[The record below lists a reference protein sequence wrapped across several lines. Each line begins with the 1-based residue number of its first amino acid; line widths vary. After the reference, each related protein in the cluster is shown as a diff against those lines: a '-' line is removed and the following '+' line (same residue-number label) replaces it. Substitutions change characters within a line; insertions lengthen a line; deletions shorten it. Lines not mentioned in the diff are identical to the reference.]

1 MVAIFIKINTMVIG
15 VIKSD
20 RVMGEEEQQQQQ
32 QKRTIEVDDEFLEQ
46 LYGLVGKIP
55 PGAKGINVDL
65 LKDLILDIKR
75 KMDRIKTE
83 TIEEMASPKKRNVA
97 EAYGGEDEPIKS
109 VLIVDDLGVI
119 TYQLGVMFRNM
130 GYEPVIAKEIY
141 DAITKYKKQT
151 FQLVVMDLFIPTDRE
166 GFILLDELVKLTK
179 MNETGSII
187 GVMTASSKKEHKQ
200 LCMKKGADFYVEKV
214 EDWQSRLMEY
224 CEKNNS
230 REVLG

>member
-1 MVAIFIKINTMVIG
+1 M
-15 VIKSD
+15 S
-20 RVMGEEEQQQQQ
+20 EEEQEQQQQQQQ

-55 PGAKGINVDL
+55 PGAKSVNVDL

-83 TIEEMASPKKRNVA
+83 TIEEMSSPRKKSSVA
-97 EAYGGEDEPIKS
+97 DIYSDNEEEMGKP

-141 DAITKYKKQT
+141 DAITKYKKQH
-151 FQLVVMDLFIPTDRE
+151 FPLVIMDLFIPTDRE
-166 GFILLDELVKLTK
+166 GFILLDELVKLSKINGNT
-179 MNETGSII
+179 TTI
-187 GVMTASSKKEHKQ
+187 GVMTASSKKEHRQ
-200 LCMKKGADFYVEKV
+200 LCMKKGADFYIEKV
-214 EDWQSRLMEY
+214 EDWQNQLIEY
-224 CEKNNS
+224 CEKNN
-230 REVLG
+230 

>member
-1 MVAIFIKINTMVIG
+1 M
-15 VIKSD
+15 S
-20 RVMGEEEQQQQQ
+20 EEEQQEQQKQ

-83 TIEEMASPKKRNVA
+83 TIEEMSSPRKKTSISDSLN
-97 EAYGGEDEPIKS
+97 GEEETGKP

-141 DAITKYKKQT
+141 DAITKYKKQH
-151 FQLVVMDLFIPTDRE
+151 FPLIIMDLFIPTDRE
-166 GFILLDELVKLTK
+166 GFILLDELVKLSK
-179 MNETGSII
+179 MNGSNTTI
-187 GVMTASSKKEHKQ
+187 GVMTASSKKEHRQ
-200 LCMKKGADFYVEKV
+200 LCMKKGADFYIEKV
-214 EDWQSRLMEY
+214 NDWQNSLLEY
-224 CEKNNS
+224 CAKNNN
-230 REVLG
+230 

>member
-1 MVAIFIKINTMVIG
+1 M
-15 VIKSD
+15 S
-20 RVMGEEEQQQQQ
+20 EEEQQEQQKQ

-83 TIEEMASPKKRNVA
+83 TIEEMSSPRKKTSVSDSLN
-97 EAYGGEDEPIKS
+97 GEEETGKP

-141 DAITKYKKQT
+141 DAITKYKKQY
-151 FQLVVMDLFIPTDRE
+151 FPLIIMDLFIPTDRE
-166 GFILLDELVKLTK
+166 GFILLDELVKLSK
-179 MNETGSII
+179 MNGSNTTI
-187 GVMTASSKKEHKQ
+187 GVMTASSKKEHRQ
-200 LCMKKGADFYVEKV
+200 LCMKKGADFYIEKV
-214 EDWQSRLMEY
+214 NDWQNSLLEY
-224 CEKNNS
+224 CEKNNN
-230 REVLG
+230 

>member
-1 MVAIFIKINTMVIG
+1 M
-15 VIKSD
+15 S
-20 RVMGEEEQQQQQ
+20 EEIQEQQEQEK

-83 TIEEMASPKKRNVA
+83 TIEEMSSPKKKSNIA
-97 EAYGGEDEPIKS
+97 ENYGDEEETGKP

-130 GYEPVIAKEIY
+130 GYEPIIAKEIY
-141 DAITKYKKQT
+141 DAITKYKKQH
-151 FQLVVMDLFIPTDRE
+151 FPLIIMDLFIPTDRE
-166 GFILLDELVKLTK
+166 GFILLDELVKLSKINGNNT
-179 MNETGSII
+179 TI
-187 GVMTASSKKEHKQ
+187 GVMTASSKKEHRQ
-200 LCMKKGADFYVEKV
+200 LCMKKGADFYIEKV
-214 EDWQSRLMEY
+214 DDWQNNLLEY
-224 CEKNNS
+224 CEKNNN
-230 REVLG
+230 